1 MNRRHMFATGYY
13 SRNIGVLRK
22 QDYVFIRECLDDYL
36 ANLQSQDADNSILID
51 ELKVF
56 FIKLDHT
63 INRL

>member
-1 MNRRHMFATGYY
+1 MFATGYY

-22 QDYVFIRECLDDYL
+22 QDYVFIKECLEDYL
-36 ANLQSQDADNSILID
+36 AHLQSQDADNSILID